1 MPTAVGVNGA
11 ETAVAS
17 VFAALNVS
25 GRFDD
30 VKITVAQVASFGP

>member
-1 MPTAVGVNGA
+1 M
-11 ETAVAS
+11 AS

-30 VKITVAQVASFGP
+30 VKIAVAHVASFGP